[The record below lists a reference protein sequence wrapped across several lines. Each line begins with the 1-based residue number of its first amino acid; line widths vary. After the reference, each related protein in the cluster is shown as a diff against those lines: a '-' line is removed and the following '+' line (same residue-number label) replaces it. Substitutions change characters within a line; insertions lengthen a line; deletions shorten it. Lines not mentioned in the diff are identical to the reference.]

1 MGTAL
6 SPGDDEVSLRE
17 KLQKDLVQRIW
28 GLDSHWKG
36 DGSRALRYISPDA
49 EGWSPEARKPQEAIT
64 GIPWCSGG

>member
-6 SPGDDEVSLRE
+6 SPGVDEASLRQ

-36 DGSRALRYISPDA
+36 DGGRALRYIGPDA
-49 EGWSPEARKPQEAIT
+49 EGWSPEARKPQEAST
-64 GIPWCSGG
+64 RIPWCSCG